1 MANLIGELKRRN
13 VFKVAVAYAIVGWLL
28 VEISATVLPTFG
40 APDWILKVVTF
51 LIVLGFPLALLF
63 AWAFE
68 LTEGGIKLTKD
79 VPQTESVAKYTG
91 RKLDFA
97 IIGILIIAV
106 IYLGYELRGH
116 DEDPTIALQPTA
128 QESVDQ
134 AGEQPGGQSTIQVTD
149 DRIGVAV
156 LPFVNISNDPDNE
169 FFSDGISEELLNVLV
184 KVKSLRVP
192 SRTSSFKYKGS
203 DLDIPE
209 IAGELNVDHVLEGSV
224 RKDGNKVRVT
234 AQLIEVGS
242 DSHLWSETYDREL
255 NDIFAI
261 QEEISA
267 AIVDALKVTLGTEEQ
282 TAIARVQQAT
292 ADPRAYE
299 LYMQARYQWRLRGEG
314 PIRESIRLFEHA
326 VELDP
331 DYARAWSG
339 LAAAWTVLEGYSDVT
354 ALELESSVY
363 RAANQALMLDPNLG
377 EPYAVMSW
385 MDGNFGRYE
394 AMRQKLDKALSLD
407 PNNAT
412 ALLWLGIHHLS
423 MGRLAEAHSWFDRGH
438 KTDPGYGILTAYLGY
453 SMWLQGD
460 PEPALPLL
468 ADAYDQ
474 GWTSGALA
482 ITSINVQL
490 GDWVEAERWAS
501 RVPVFATYLVD
512 ALPLYLDAQRYPE
525 RRDANIAKISQ
536 IVADNDWWGYSDF
549 LSMLGR
555 LDARDESLK
564 ILRRFVTDHAN
575 YQVMA
580 VWEPGMQALRQDD
593 RFKSLMI
600 DMGVLD
606 DWKSYGW
613 ADLCRP
619 VGDSF
624 ECD

>member
-40 APDWILKVVTF
+40 SPDWVLKVVTF

-79 VPQTESVAKYTG
+79 VPQTESIAKYTG

-97 IIGILIIAV
+97 VIGILIIAV
-106 IYLGYELRGH
+106 IYLGYELRGR
-116 DEDPTIALQPTA
+116 DEDPTIAQQPTA

-134 AGEQPGGQSTIQVTD
+134 EGDQPGGQSTIQVTD

-169 FFSDGISEELLNVLV
+169 YFSDGISEELLNVLV

-292 ADPRAYE
+292 ANPRAYE
-299 LYMQARYQWRLRGEG
+299 LFMQARYQWRLRREA

-354 ALELESSVY
+354 APEVESSVY

-377 EPYAVMSW
+377 EPYAVMAW

-407 PNNAT
+407 PNDAT
-412 ALLWLGIHHLS
+412 AMLWLGIHHLS
-423 MGRLAEAHSWFDRGH
+423 MGRLAEAQSWFDRGH
-438 KTDPGYGILTAYLGY
+438 KADPGYGIVTAYLGY
-453 SMWLQGD
+453 LMWFHGD
-460 PEPALPLL
+460 TEHALSLL
-468 ADAYDQ
+468 TDAYYQ
-474 GWTSGALA
+474 GWINAAFA
-482 ITSINVQL
+482 ITSINVQV
-490 GDWVEAERWAS
+490 GDWVEAELWAS
-501 RVPVFATYLVD
+501 RVSAYAPYLVD
-512 ALPLYLDAQRYPE
+512 ALPLYLDAWRYPE
-525 RRDANIAKISQ
+525 RRDTNIAKISQ

-549 LSMLGR
+549 LSLLGR

-564 ILRRFVTDHAN
+564 ILRRLEADHAN
-575 YQVMA
+575 YQLLT
-580 VWEPGMQALRQDD
+580 VWEPGIRALLQDD